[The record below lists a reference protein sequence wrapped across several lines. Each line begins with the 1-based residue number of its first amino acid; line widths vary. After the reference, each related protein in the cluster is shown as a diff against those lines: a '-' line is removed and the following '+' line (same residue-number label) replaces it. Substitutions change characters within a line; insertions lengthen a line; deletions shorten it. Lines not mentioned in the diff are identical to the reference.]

1 MPQPTFILKL
11 ASSVLLNGTDLE
23 GSYGSLDI
31 SYPAGYRVDRI
42 AFNGFTDPSSAEL
55 FFLSLD
61 FLVSFESGFL
71 AVRLAGEEGVQPLE
85 FEDAELAAPDVPST
99 CSIAGGVLACD
110 SGNATV
116 LQLCPGVEVTTNDLF
131 IGPTVG
137 DACEEVVL
145 DVLQVCTPPS
155 GDAK

>member
-1 MPQPTFILKL
+1 M
-11 ASSVLLNGTDLE
+11 
-23 GSYGSLDI
+23 
-31 SYPAGYRVDRI
+31 
-42 AFNGFTDPSSAEL
+42 
-55 FFLSLD
+55 
-61 FLVSFESGFL
+61 
-71 AVRLAGEEGVQPLE
+71 QPLE
-85 FEDAELAAPDVPST
+85 FEDTELAAPDVPAT
-99 CSIAGGVLACD
+99 CNIAGGVLACN

-137 DACEEVVL
+137 SACEEVTL